1 MISANTLWIGAES
14 ISAPVSFL
22 TDMDGAD
29 MESAPTFVNMVW
41 HNDKF
46 MQRHAL
52 SWIFDAGRSSF
63 VFEKWPE

>member
-29 MESAPTFVNMVW
+29 MVW